1 MREIVIGKNE
11 NGQRLDKYLQK
22 YLKEASRSFIY
33 KMLRKKNIKLNGRKA
48 EGREIL
54 LPGDRVTIFFAE
66 DTLRKFCGEPKVI
79 SYPITDLSI
88 VYEDD
93 NVVLLN
99 KPAGMLSQKAKNDDT
114 TLVEYL
120 LGYLQ
125 SSGQWQPGGAFTPGI
140 CNRLDRN
147 TSGLVIAG
155 KSLSGLQK
163 MSQLL
168 KERMLDKYYLT
179 IVEGVMTSPA
189 VIRGYLSKED
199 DINRVI
205 VFDEDGPERSY
216 IETAYEPMQNNGKYT
231 LLRVKLVT
239 GKTHQI
245 RAHLASMGHPL
256 MGDVKYGG
264 KRLKGQRSYFL
275 HAGEIYF
282 PDMEEEYSGL
292 SARGFQAPLPSR
304 FYHIIEK
311 LFESEEE
318 II

>member
-11 NGQRLDKYLQK
+11 SGQRLDKYLQK
-22 YLKEASRSFIY
+22 YLKEASKSFIY
-33 KMLRKKNIKLNGRKA
+33 KMLRKKNIKLNGRRA
-48 EGREIL
+48 EGKEIL
-54 LPGDRVTIFFAE
+54 LPGDEVTIFFSE
-66 DTLRKFCGEPKVI
+66 DTLRKFCGETKVI
-79 SYPITDLSI
+79 SYPVTDLSI

-125 SSGQWQPGGAFTPGI
+125 HSGQWQPGGAFTPGI

-155 KSLSGLQK
+155 KSLPGVQK

-168 KERMLDKYYLT
+168 KERTLDKYYFT
-179 IVEGVMTSPA
+179 IVEGRMTEPA
-189 VIRGYLSKED
+189 VIRGYLSKEEV
-199 DINRVI
+199 INRVT
-205 VFDEDGPERSY
+205 VFAEDGPGRSY
-216 IETAYEPMQNNGKYT
+216 IETAYEPVQNNGKYT

-245 RAHLASMGHPL
+245 RAHLAGMGHPL
-256 MGDVKYGG
+256 MCDVKYGG
-264 KRLKGQRSYFL
+264 KRLEGQRSFFL
-275 HAGEIYF
+275 HAGEVHF
-282 PDMEEEYSGL
+282 PDLEEEFAGL
-292 SARGFQAPLPSR
+292 SGKVFQAPLPPR
-304 FYHIIEK
+304 FEYMKEK
-311 LFESEEE
+311 LFGK
-318 II
+318 

>member
-11 NGQRLDKYLQK
+11 SGQRLDKYLQK
-22 YLKEASRSFIY
+22 YLKEASKSFIY
-33 KMLRKKNIKLNGRKA
+33 KMLRKKNIKLSGRRA
-48 EGREIL
+48 EGKEIL
-54 LPGDRVTIFFAE
+54 LPGDQVTIFFAE
-66 DTLRKFCGEPKVI
+66 DTLRKFRGETKVTG
-79 SYPITDLSI
+79 YPVTDLSI
-88 VYEDD
+88 IYEDD
-93 NVVLLN
+93 NIVLLN
-99 KPAGMLSQKAKNDDT
+99 KPVGMLSQKAKNSDT
-114 TLVEYL
+114 TLVEYF

-125 SSGQWQPGGAFTPGI
+125 HSGQWQPGGAFTPGI

-155 KSLSGLQK
+155 KSLPGLQK

-168 KERMLDKYYLT
+168 KERTLDKYYFT
-179 IVEGVMTSPA
+179 IVEGVMSQSA
-189 VIRGYLSKED
+189 VIQGYLSKEE

-205 VFDEDGPERSY
+205 VFEEDGPERSY

-239 GKTHQI
+239 GKPHQI

-275 HAGEIYF
+275 HAGEIHF
-282 PDMEEEYSGL
+282 PNMEEEFSGL
-292 SARGFQAPLPSR
+292 CGRVFEAPLPLR
-304 FYHIIEK
+304 FEHMKEK

-318 II
+318 NT